1 MRHYRF
7 WAGLLSLLMLMSLPA
22 FAQGAEP
29 LQVIGSGI
37 VNSWIEVLAEDGA
50 QSALQIESVG
60 TAAGIDEFCN
70 GDVDIATSIR
80 AATSAERAICGANDV
95 VFSEFLVGHHILAL
109 AAHVDAP
116 AACLTSSDLNE
127 ALKPTASNLS
137 ADWSFYDAD
146 MADLPVTLFVPA
158 DGRID
163 HMILDSL
170 AAGDGLRKD
179 VELYADAGAALA
191 AIRDTEG
198 ALGFLPWSSG
208 LAGDETIALLEF
220 SGNDNGECAAAS
232 VESVEDGSYGAA
244 LSMYLLVNRARLGGN
259 EQLADFM
266 RFVTDAVNAPLIEAA
281 GVSAPSQA
289 TYELNARVLADEEAA
304 SGDLAGFEM
313 PPSLSGGLQIVGA
326 ASAAEVLDR
335 VAESLNQGND
345 SLEITLNF
353 LGRAHGLERLCAG
366 EADIAVLDA
375 DLTGGELD
383 ACADSAIITRPAKLG
398 TQATVL
404 LGNAADAY
412 TSCLTAEQIVSIWR
426 AESAESLVDWSMV
439 DPAFP
444 AARITLFGLSV
455 LDQHTDILFQT
466 ARGLRPPVRRDTET
480 DFDPLYRAAAVGN
493 VPGAL
498 TYMNWRDYQR
508 VLANEQANIQLVAVD
523 AGAGCVTPSPTSIQ
537 EGSYPLSR
545 PASLLIRQESLGAIN
560 TQAYLWSLYSD
571 DSGSILE
578 REGFVGASRQDLADA
593 RRDLQGW
600 FAEADAMSSAATAED
615 EGEAAADAPA
625 ETTEGDSE

>member
-22 FAQGAEP
+22 LAQGAES

-37 VNSWIEVLAEDGA
+37 VNSWIVDLAEDSGH
-50 QSALQIESVG
+50 SALKIETVG

-70 GDVDIATSIR
+70 GDVDLATAIR
-80 AATSAERAICGANDV
+80 AIRPAESAICGANDV

-109 AAHVDAP
+109 AAHADAP
-116 AACLTSSDLNE
+116 AACLTANDLNE
-127 ALKPTASNLS
+127 ALKPSASNLA
-137 ADWSFYDAD
+137 ADWSFYDPELT
-146 MADLPVTLFVPA
+146 DLPLTLFVPE
-158 DGRID
+158 DSRID

-170 AAGDGLRKD
+170 VAGDGLRKD

-198 ALGFLPWSSG
+198 ALGFLPWSRD
-208 LAGDETIALLEF
+208 LAGDETVSILEF
-220 SGNDNGECAAAS
+220 SGDDGGECAGAS
-232 VESVEDGSYGAA
+232 VESVEDGSYSAA
-244 LSMYLLVNRARLGGN
+244 LSMYLLVNRARLGGD
-259 EQLADFM
+259 EGLADFM
-266 RFVTDAVNAPLIEAA
+266 RFVTDASNAPLIEAA
-281 GVSAPSQA
+281 GVNAPSQA

-304 SGDLAGFEM
+304 GGDWSEFVI
-313 PPSLSGGLQIVGA
+313 PPGLSGGLQIVGA

-335 VAESLNQGND
+335 VADSLSQGND

-375 DLTGGELD
+375 DLLGGELD
-383 ACADSAIITRPAKLG
+383 ACADSAIITTSAKLG
-398 TQATVL
+398 AQATVL

-412 TSCLTAEQIVSIWR
+412 ASCLTAEQIVSIWR
-426 AESAESLVDWSMV
+426 AESAESLDDWSMV

-444 AARITLFGLSV
+444 ALPITLFGMSV
-455 LDQHTDILFQT
+455 LDQHTDILLQAT
-466 ARGLRPPVRRDTET
+466 GGVTPPVRRDTET

-498 TYMNWRDYQR
+498 TYMSWHDYQR

-545 PASLLIRQESLGAIN
+545 PATLLIRQQSLGGIN

-571 DSGSILE
+571 DSGSVLE
-578 REGFVGASRQDLADA
+578 REGFVGASTQDLASA
-593 RRDLQGW
+593 RRDLQRW
-600 FAEADAMSSAATAED
+600 FAEAEAMFPAAAA
-615 EGEAAADAPA
+615 EGEGADAADAPA
-625 ETTEGDSE
+625 DDSE